1 MQEEEEKKL
10 VPFSYFSAATQSN
23 DGRSFVGEGLM
34 LLLLLSIQ
42 TGDWLPRS
50 GYMDNSRSETG
61 RIRKKKKLFGFLFFF
76 YQLLLLGGVEKRLIL
91 CQTLSD
97 PRLLFT

>member
-1 MQEEEEKKL
+1 MQEEEKKL

-34 LLLLLSIQ
+34 LLLLSIQ

-61 RIRKKKKLFGFLFFF
+61 RIRKKKNFLASSFFLSASSFG
-76 YQLLLLGGVEKRLIL
+76 G
-91 CQTLSD
+91 S
-97 PRLLFT
+97 